1 MRSAGWFRLGLT
13 GRLWLAAALM
23 ALAITAITVVEL
35 LAAAAAQNTDEQE
48 SKNRAVVRATTSVL
62 DDLQDA
68 ETGQRGYLLS
78 DGDLTYLRPY
88 EAARARLPSDLT
100 ATVAATSL
108 PESAALVQ
116 ELLPIVHDKMAELE
130 ETVELQRAR
139 RHPAALA
146 IVRSGTGRDLME
158 HARRLIATIN
168 FAEARLRDQREVALG
183 KLQRWTVM
191 LVAIGGT
198 VLALF
203 TLLITWTT
211 VSRLRD
217 TIVWL
222 RQRLADVR
230 AQRRTTADALGG
242 FDELEPIAAEFNELV
257 QALHAESE
265 RRSLTEDE
273 LRARNDELAARTAAE
288 QRRADT
294 LDLVRKLSY
303 RLSGCVTE
311 EEFNAVIERMLPSA
325 VAGAPG
331 ALYVFNHSRRFLTRV
346 TQWAEPAGSP
356 DAFAPHDC
364 WALRRGRA
372 HYVRDATLDIVCP
385 HVRGKVGAYSCTP
398 LSAQGETIG
407 LLHLQARLDGTARD
421 EDELTVLSEM
431 LAITLANVRLRES
444 LQSASIRDPLT
455 GLFNRRYLQEAWD
468 LESARS
474 AREGRPIALLMLDID
489 HFKQFNDTFGH
500 DAGDKVLRL
509 VASALEQGT
518 RAGDVVC
525 RFGGEEFVILMI
537 DANDENALMRAEALR
552 LAVKSI
558 VLPVGPQRV
567 GTVTISV
574 GIATFPLAGQSFEDV
589 QKAADVALYQA
600 KNNGRDR
607 VEIASIEHPPESMVG
622 S

>member
-1 MRSAGWFRLGLT
+1 M
-13 GRLWLAAALM
+13 WLAAACM
-23 ALAITAITVVEL
+23 ALAIVAITVIEL
-35 LAAAAAQNTDEQE
+35 LAAAAAQNADELE
-48 SKNRAVVRATTSVL
+48 SQNRLVVRAATSVL

-78 DGDLTYLRPY
+78 DGDVAYLRPY
-88 EAARARLPSDLT
+88 ESARARLPSDLT

-108 PESAALVQ
+108 PQSAALVQ
-116 ELLPIVHDKMAELE
+116 ELLPVVHEKMAELE
-130 ETVELQRAR
+130 RTVELQRAG
-139 RHPAALA
+139 RHEAALA
-146 IVRSGTGRDLME
+146 IVRSGSGRELME
-158 HARRLIATIN
+158 RARRLITTIN
-168 FAEARLRDQREVALG
+168 AGESRLRDEREAALG
-183 KLQRWTVM
+183 KLQRWTFL

-203 TLLITWTT
+203 TILITWGT
-211 VSRLRD
+211 VSRLRE

-222 RQRLADVR
+222 RERLADVR
-230 AQRRTTADALGG
+230 AQRRTTTDALEG
-242 FDELEPIAAEFNELV
+242 FDELEPIAEEFNGLV
-257 QALHAESE
+257 LALHAESE
-265 RRSLTEDE
+265 RRGRTEDE
-273 LRARNDELAARTAAE
+273 LRASNEELAAKTAAE

-325 VAGAPG
+325 VQGAPG
-331 ALYVFNHSRRFLTRV
+331 ALYSFNHSRRFLSRV
-346 TQWAEPAGSP
+346 TQWNEPSGSP
-356 DAFAPHDC
+356 DAFAPNDC

-398 LSAQGETIG
+398 LAAQGETIG

-468 LESARS
+468 LESARAS
-474 AREGRPIALLMLDID
+474 RDGRPIALLMLDID

-500 DAGDKVLRL
+500 DAGDKVLRM
-509 VASALEQGT
+509 VAEALEQGT

-558 VLPVGPQRV
+558 VLPLGAQRL
-567 GTVTISV
+567 GTVTISIGV
-574 GIATFPLAGQSFEDV
+574 ATFPLAGRSFDDV
-589 QKAADVALYQA
+589 QKAADIALYQA

-607 VEIASIEHPPESMVG
+607 VEVAMPVG
-622 S
+622 A